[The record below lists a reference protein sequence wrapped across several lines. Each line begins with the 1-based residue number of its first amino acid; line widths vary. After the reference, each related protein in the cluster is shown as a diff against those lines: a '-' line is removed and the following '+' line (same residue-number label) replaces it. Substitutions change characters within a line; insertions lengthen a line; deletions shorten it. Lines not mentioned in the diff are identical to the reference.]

1 MECIYERSW
10 SELLRFKVGGMIAM
24 SESSNQLDP
33 VELGE
38 RLRIARENAV
48 KTQAEAAGAI
58 GVARTTVVAMEKGQ
72 RRVRIGELQQL
83 AILYRTSANALLRKE
98 SVHVELAP
106 KFRKLSQHEEAPVS
120 EAAELLAKLVRAD
133 VELENLLGIDHL
145 RNLPP
150 ERRILPGDVREQA
163 EQHALELRNWLGL
176 GLAPIADI
184 VSVLELQMGVRVFV
198 RKLGAKISGLF
209 AFDETVGACILL
221 NANHPLDRRT
231 QTAAHELGHL
241 VSTRMD
247 IEVYEVDEL
256 ESSREE
262 KYANAF
268 GRSFMTPAQAVRQR
282 FAEVTAGATNLTRR
296 HVIVLAHIFN
306 VSREA
311 MVRRLE
317 ELGLTKRG
325 TWDWFEA
332 NGGITDEQAEQ
343 VLGQARAD
351 NARQEALR
359 PVSVRTALM
368 AYQVAQRGILSE
380 GQIARLLDLGRVE
393 VREIL
398 NDFDIDESEADAATS
413 ILK

>member
-1 MECIYERSW
+1 MDGIYERSW
-10 SELLRFKVGGMIAM
+10 PQLFCLQVVGVIAM
-24 SESSNQLDP
+24 SESSHQLDP
-33 VELGE
+33 GDLGE
-38 RLRIARENAV
+38 RLRIARENAA
-48 KTQAEAAGAI
+48 KTQAEAAEAI
-58 GVARTTVVAMEKGQ
+58 GVARTTLVAMERGQ
-72 RRVRIGELQQL
+72 RRVRIGEIQQL
-83 AILYRTSANALLRKE
+83 AILYGTSANALLRKE

-106 KFRKLSQHEEAPVS
+106 KFRKLAQHEEAPVT
-120 EAAELLAKLVRAD
+120 EAAELMAKLVRAD

-209 AFDETVGACILL
+209 AYDETVGACILL
-221 NANHPLDRRT
+221 NANHPPDRRT

-247 IEVYEVDEL
+247 IEVYEIDEL

-268 GRSFMTPAQAVRQR
+268 GRSFLTPAQAVRQR
-282 FAEVTAGATNLTRR
+282 FAEVTAGAASLTRR
-296 HVIVLAHIFN
+296 HVIVLAHLFN

-332 NGGITDEQAEQ
+332 NGGITDDQADQ
-343 VLGQARAD
+343 VLGRSRID
-351 NARQEALR
+351 IARQEASR

-368 AYQVAQRGILSE
+368 AYQASKRGILSE
-380 GQIARLLDLGRVE
+380 GQIARLLNLDRVE
-393 VREIL
+393 VRGIL
-398 NDFDIDESEADAATS
+398 NDFDIDESEANAATS
-413 ILK
+413 ILG

>member
-1 MECIYERSW
+1 MDGIYERSW
-10 SELLRFKVGGMIAM
+10 PQLFCLQVVGLIAM
-24 SESSNQLDP
+24 SESSHQLDP
-33 VELGE
+33 GDLGE
-38 RLRIARENAV
+38 RLRIARENAA
-48 KTQAEAAGAI
+48 KTQAEAAETI
-58 GVARTTVVAMEKGQ
+58 GVARTTLVAMEKGQ

-83 AILYRTSANALLRKE
+83 AILYGTSANALLRKE

-106 KFRKLSQHEEAPVS
+106 KFRKLAQHEEAPVT
-120 EAAELLAKLVRAD
+120 EAAELMAKLVRVD

-209 AFDETVGACILL
+209 AYDATVGACILL

-247 IEVYEVDEL
+247 IEVYEIDEL

-268 GRSFMTPAQAVRQR
+268 ARSFLTPAQAVRQR
-282 FAEVTAGATNLTRR
+282 FAEVTAGATSLTRR
-296 HVIVLAHIFN
+296 HVIVLAHLFN

-332 NGGITDEQAEQ
+332 NGGITDEQADQ
-343 VLGQARAD
+343 VLGRPRID
-351 NARQEALR
+351 IARQEASR

-368 AYQVAQRGILSE
+368 AYQASKRGILSE
-380 GQIARLLDLGRVE
+380 GQIARLLNLDRVE
-393 VREIL
+393 VRGIL
-398 NDFDIDESEADAATS
+398 NDFDIDESEANAATS
-413 ILK
+413 ILG